1 MSIQSFKPVEPTLFA
16 RITQPLR
23 AFYLD
28 LPSGACIE
36 FFDAEGRMVAMRDQ
50 SDNNTD
56 LLLVSP
62 ELCLLATSH

>member
-1 MSIQSFKPVEPTLFA
+1 MSIQSFKAVEPTLFA

-28 LPSGACIE
+28 LPGGACIE

-50 SDNNTD
+50 SDSNQD

-62 ELCLLATSH
+62 ELCLVPANH

>member
-1 MSIQSFKPVEPTLFA
+1 MNIQSFRAVEPSLFA

-36 FFDAEGRMVAMRDQ
+36 FFDAEGRMVALRDQ
-50 SDNNTD
+50 SYSDMD

-62 ELCLLATSH
+62 ELCALPTSH